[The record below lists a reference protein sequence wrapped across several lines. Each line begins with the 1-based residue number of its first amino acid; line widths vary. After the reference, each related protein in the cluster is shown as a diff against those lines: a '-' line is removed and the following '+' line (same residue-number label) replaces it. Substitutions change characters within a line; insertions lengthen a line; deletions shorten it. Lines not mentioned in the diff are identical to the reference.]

1 MSEGKPPQYQQGTYK
16 SERISDS
23 HIYIYTHMFFTY
35 SGVCPNCMQALGAT
49 CGAAAPR
56 QEVDSEERWEV
67 GARAGAEMNIS
78 RYS

>member
-1 MSEGKPPQYQQGTYK
+1 
-16 SERISDS
+16 
-23 HIYIYTHMFFTY
+23 
-35 SGVCPNCMQALGAT
+35 MQALGAT

-78 RYS
+78 RYSLIMPVINSISRFSRGYDLGVISYLIWIYYWGYDLGQS